1 MLPPSP
7 QEPSAIEELRAEWP
21 SLGLDERLEAF
32 ERLPRDAAA
41 IFFQE
46 LPSHEQAELVLA
58 MPEGERYL
66 WLRLLAPDDTADLL
80 QEVEPE
86 QRQGLIP
93 LLDSV
98 TQKEVTALLAY
109 KEDEAG
115 GLMSPRFARVR
126 PDMTVEEAISYL
138 RRQSR
143 HLETIYYVY
152 VLDSQ
157 QRLLGVVSFRELL
170 SAPAGRPVSSIMQED
185 VIAVPESLDQEA
197 VAQLFRQHGFLALP
211 VVDESG
217 RVQGIVTSDDIVD
230 VLHEEATEDIQK
242 IGGMEALDTPYL
254 RTPFFD
260 MVRKRAGWLTF
271 LFFGGTLTA
280 SAMGYFEAELSR
292 AVVLAL
298 FLPLIIA
305 SGGNAGAQATT
316 LVIRAMALGEVRL
329 GDWWRVVRREFLSG
343 LALGLL
349 LACVAMVW
357 VTVWEFAFGLYGEHF
372 LLVGLS
378 VAISLVGVVTWGTL
392 AGSTLPFAL
401 RRLNLDPASASAP
414 FVATLVDVAGV
425 LIYFTVA
432 RWVLAGTLL

>member
-1 MLPPSP
+1 MLPPP
-7 QEPSAIEELRAEWP
+7 KEPVAIDELREGWAALD
-21 SLGLDERLEAF
+21 LGERVTAF
-32 ERLPRDAAA
+32 EQLPRDAAA
-41 IFFQE
+41 AFFQG
-46 LPSHEQAELVLA
+46 LSTPEQAELLLA

-66 WLRLLAPDDTADLL
+66 WLRLLAPDDAADLL
-80 QEVEPE
+80 QQVEPE
-86 QRQGLIP
+86 ERADLLA
-93 LLDSV
+93 LLDS
-98 TQKEVTALLAY
+98 TTKKEVTALLAY
-109 KEDEAG
+109 QEDEAG

-152 VLDSQ
+152 VLDPS

-170 SAPAGRPVSSIMQED
+170 SAPAGRPVSSIMKEET
-185 VIAVPESLDQEA
+185 VSVPESLDQEA
-197 VAQLFRQHGFLALP
+197 VARLFRQHGFLALP
-211 VVDESG
+211 VVDEAG

-254 RTPFFD
+254 RTSLLE
-260 MVRKRAGWLTF
+260 MVRKRGGWLTF

-280 SAMGYFEAELSR
+280 SAMGYFEAELSE

-316 LVIRAMALGEVRL
+316 LVIRAMALGEVNM

-349 LACVAMVW
+349 LAGVAMAW
-357 VTVWEFAFGLYGEHF
+357 VTIWELLLHVYGEHF
-372 LLVGLS
+372 LLVGLT
-378 VAISLVGVVTWGTL
+378 VALSLVGVVTWGTL
-392 AGSTLPFAL
+392 AGSTLPFFL
-401 RRLNLDPASASAP
+401 RRLGLDPASASAP
-414 FVATLVDVAGV
+414 FVATLVDVVGV
-425 LIYFTVA
+425 VIYFSVA

>member
-1 MLPPSP
+1 
-7 QEPSAIEELRAEWP
+7 
-21 SLGLDERLEAF
+21 
-32 ERLPRDAAA
+32 
-41 IFFQE
+41 
-46 LPSHEQAELVLA
+46 
-58 MPEGERYL
+58 
-66 WLRLLAPDDTADLL
+66 
-80 QEVEPE
+80 
-86 QRQGLIP
+86 
-93 LLDSV
+93 
-98 TQKEVTALLAY
+98 
-109 KEDEAG
+109 
-115 GLMSPRFARVR
+115 
-126 PDMTVEEAISYL
+126 MTVEEAITYL

-170 SAPAGRPVSSIMQED
+170 SAPAGRPVSSIMHVD
-185 VIAVPESLDQEA
+185 VVSVPESLDQEA

-211 VVDESG
+211 VVDDSG

-254 RTPFFD
+254 RTSLFE
-260 MVRKRAGWLTF
+260 MVKKRGGWLTF

-280 SAMGYFEAELSR
+280 SAMGYFEEELSR

-316 LVIRAMALGEVRL
+316 LVIRAMALGEVRM

-349 LACVAMVW
+349 LAVVAIVW
-357 VTVWEFAFGLYGEHF
+357 VIVWETTLGLYGEHY
-372 LLVGLS
+372 LRVGLS
-378 VAISLVGVVTWGTL
+378 VALSLVGVVTWGTL
-392 AGSTLPFAL
+392 AGSTLPFVL
-401 RRLNLDPASASAP
+401 RRLGLDPASASAP
-414 FVATLVDVAGV
+414 FVATLVDVVGV
-425 LIYFTVA
+425 VIYFSVA

>member
-1 MLPPSP
+1 MMPPTS
-7 QEPSAIEELRAEWP
+7 QLDAIHDLRASW
-21 SLGLDERLEAF
+21 SALSVDERVRAF

-41 IFFQE
+41 AFFQE
-46 LPSHEQAELVLA
+46 LSSHEQAELVLA

-66 WLRLLAPDDTADLL
+66 WLRLLAPDDAADLL
-80 QEVEPE
+80 QQVEPE
-86 QRQGLIP
+86 QRQELLH
-93 LLDSV
+93 LLDQT
-98 TQKEVTALLAY
+98 TQKEVSALLAY

-126 PDMTVEEAISYL
+126 PDMTVEEAIAYL

-170 SAPAGRPVSSIMQED
+170 SAPAGRPISSIMHED
-185 VIAVPESLDQEA
+185 VVAVPESLDQEA

-211 VVDESG
+211 VVDDQG

-230 VLHEEATEDIQK
+230 VLQEEATEDIQK
-242 IGGMEALDTPYL
+242 IGGMEALGTPYL
-254 RTPFFD
+254 RTPLFE
-260 MVRKRAGWLTF
+260 MVKKRGGWLTF

-280 SAMGYFEAELSR
+280 TAMGYFEQELSR

-316 LVIRAMALGEVRL
+316 LVIRAMALSEVHMS
-329 GDWWRVVRREFLSG
+329 DWWRVVRKEFVSG
-343 LALGLL
+343 LALGCL
-349 LACVAMVW
+349 LALVAIVW
-357 VTVWEFAFGLYGEHF
+357 VIVWELVLGLYGEHF
-372 LLVGLS
+372 LRVGLS
-378 VAISLVGVVTWGTL
+378 VALSLVGVVTWGTL
-392 AGSTLPFAL
+392 AGSTLPFVL
-401 RRLNLDPASASAP
+401 RKLGLDPASASAP
-414 FVATLVDVAGV
+414 FVATLVDVVGV
-425 LIYFTVA
+425 VIYFSVA
-432 RWVLAGTLL
+432 RLVLSGTLL

>member
-7 QEPSAIEELRAEWP
+7 QEPSATDELHADWA
-21 SLGLDERLEAF
+21 SLGLDERVEAF

-41 IFFQE
+41 AFFQQ
-46 LPSHEQAELVLA
+46 LSSQEQAELVLA
-58 MPEGERYL
+58 MPAGERYL

-80 QEVEPE
+80 QVVEPE
-86 QRQGLIP
+86 ERGDLLA
-93 LLDSV
+93 LLDGASR
-98 TQKEVTALLAY
+98 KEVTALLAY

-143 HLETIYYVY
+143 HLETIYYVF
-152 VLDSQ
+152 VLDPR

-170 SAPAGRPVSSIMQED
+170 SAPAGRPISSIMKED
-185 VIAVPESLDQEA
+185 VVSVPESLDQEA
-197 VAQLFRQHGFLALP
+197 VARLFRQHGFLALP
-211 VVDESG
+211 VVDENG
-217 RVQGIVTSDDIVD
+217 QVQGIVTSDDIVD

-254 RTPFFD
+254 RTPFFE
-260 MVRKRAGWLTF
+260 MVRKRGGWLAF
-271 LFFGGTLTA
+271 LFIGGTLTSA
-280 SAMGYFEAELSR
+280 AMGVFETELSQ

-316 LVIRAMALGEVRL
+316 LVIRAMALGEVRM
-329 GDWWRVVRREFLSG
+329 GDWWRVFRRELVSG
-343 LALGLL
+343 LALGFL
-349 LACVAMVW
+349 LACIAVLW
-357 VTVWEFAFGLYGEHF
+357 VTVWEFSLGLYGEHF
-372 LLVGLS
+372 LLVGLT

-392 AGSTLPFAL
+392 AGSTLPFFL
-401 RRLNLDPASASAP
+401 RRLGLDPASASAP
-414 FVATLVDVAGV
+414 FVATLVDVVGV
-425 LIYFTVA
+425 VIYFSVA
-432 RWVLAGTLL
+432 RWVLSGTLL